1 MHPYPW
7 HVPSLPELVRDHTDL
22 APDDVAWLA
31 LLQADWQ
38 IIADLSFAD
47 LVLWLPDRDGSGYW
61 AAGQM
66 RPTTGPTALVDD
78 VVGTFVKTGRRPLL
92 DAALVEGRI
101 AREGD
106 PEWRD
111 DVPVRVEAIPV
122 RRGNRI
128 IALVA
133 RNTNLHGVRTPSRLE
148 LSYLQTAS
156 ELTQMIAH
164 GAFPYTG
171 QRSDHADS
179 PRVGDGFIRV
189 DAAGKVSYASPNAM
203 SVFRKLGL
211 TSDLA
216 GEHLAAVT
224 RQLVPPEQRQDEES
238 ISAVL
243 GGRAARDT
251 EIGNQKGTVIVRSIP
266 LRPTGEHTG
275 ALILLRDVTDLRR
288 RDRELVT
295 KDATIREIHHRV
307 KNNLQTVAA
316 LLRLQAR
323 RIGSASGRE
332 ALHEAVRRVGAIAVV
347 HETLSQTYE
356 EEVEFDAVADQLLG
370 LVSEVGAREGDHA
383 GVVRLHRTGTF
394 GTIGSDV
401 ATPLAMVLTEVL
413 QNAME
418 HGFPDGR
425 SGGVQV
431 AVTTTDAGVQ
441 VRVTDD
447 GVGIPAGFDLAAS
460 SSLGLSIVR
469 TLVGELGGTLRIARR
484 ADEADDGGP
493 GTLVELVLPR
503 KGG

>member
-1 MHPYPW
+1 VL
-7 HVPSLPELVRDHTDL
+7 VPSLPELVRDHTDL
-22 APDDVAWLA
+22 DADDVAWLV

-78 VVGTFVKTGRRPLL
+78 VVGTFVGTGRRTLL
-92 DAALVEGRI
+92 DSALRDGRI

-122 RRGNRI
+122 RRAGRI

-164 GAFPYTG
+164 GTFPYPG

-179 PRVGDGFIRV
+179 PRVGDGFVRV
-189 DAAGKVSYASPNAM
+189 DAAGKVTYASPNAM
-203 SVFRKLGL
+203 SVYRKLGL
-211 TSDLA
+211 TTDLA
-216 GEHLAAVT
+216 GEHLAEVT
-224 RQLVPPEQRQDEES
+224 RALVPPDLRPDEES
-238 ISAVL
+238 VSAAL
-243 GGRAARDT
+243 GGRMPRDT

-266 LRPTGEHTG
+266 LRPTGEHAG

-332 ALHEAVRRVGAIAVV
+332 ALEEAVRRVGAIAVV

-370 LVSEVGAREGDHA
+370 LVAEVGTDG
-383 GVVRLHRTGTF
+383 GSVGVRLRRTGSF

-418 HGFPDGR
+418 HAFPDGR
-425 SGGVQV
+425 GGSVQV
-431 AVTTTDAGVQ
+431 EAQNGDTGLTVSI
-441 VRVTDD
+441 TDD
-447 GVGIPAGFDLAAS
+447 GVGLPPGFDPVAS
-460 SSLGLSIVR
+460 HSLGLSIVR
-469 TLVGELGGTLRIARR
+469 TLVGELGGTLELGPRP
-484 ADEADDGGP
+484 DGE
-493 GTLVELVLPR
+493 GTKVELSFRP
-503 KGG
+503 GP

>member
-1 MHPYPW
+1 MHPYAGA
-7 HVPSLPELVRDHTDL
+7 VPSLPELARAHSDL
-22 APDDVAWLA
+22 DDADLAWLA

-38 IIADLSFAD
+38 IVADLSFAD
-47 LVLWLPDRDGSGYW
+47 LVLWLPDREGTGYW
-61 AAGQM
+61 AIGQM

-78 VVGTFVKTGRRPLL
+78 VVGTFVETGRRRLL
-92 DAALVEGRI
+92 DAALHEGRI
-101 AREGD
+101 ARDGD

-122 RRGNRI
+122 RRGERI

-164 GAFPYTG
+164 GSFPYPG

-189 DAAGKVSYASPNAM
+189 DAAGKVAYASPNAM
-203 SVFRKLGL
+203 SVYRRLGL
-211 TSDLA
+211 SSDLT
-216 GEHLAAVT
+216 GQSLAEVT
-224 RQLVPPEQRQDEES
+224 RGLVPADLRPDEES

-243 GGRAARDT
+243 GGRMPRDT
-251 EIGNQKGTVIVRSIP
+251 EIGNQKATIIVRAIP

-275 ALILLRDVTDLRR
+275 GLILLRDVTDLRS

-332 ALHEAVRRVGAIAVV
+332 ALEEAVRRVGAIAVV

-356 EEVEFDAVADQLLG
+356 EEVEFDAVADQLLA
-370 LVSEVGAREGDHA
+370 LVSEVGAQA
-383 GVVRLHRTGTF
+383 GAVRLRRSGSF
-394 GTIGSDV
+394 GTIGSEV

-418 HGFPDGR
+418 HAFAEGRPGTVLVEARNADG
-425 SGGVQV
+425 
-431 AVTTTDAGVQ
+431 TLE
-441 VRVTDD
+441 VRVVDD
-447 GVGIPAGFDLAAS
+447 GVGLPADFDPES
-460 SSLGLSIVR
+460 TSSLGLSIVR
-469 TLVGELGGTLRIARR
+469 TLVGELGGTLRIAGREN
-484 ADEADDGGP
+484 AP
-493 GTLVELVLPR
+493 GTVVELSLPA
-503 KGG
+503 

>member
-1 MHPYPW
+1 
-7 HVPSLPELVRDHTDL
+7 VPTLPELARDHTDL
-22 APDDVAWLA
+22 GADDLAWLA

-47 LVLWLPDRDGSGYW
+47 LVLWLPDREGSGYW

-78 VVGTFVKTGRRPLL
+78 VVGTFVAAGRRSLL
-92 DAALVEGRI
+92 DAALRDGRI

-122 RRGNRI
+122 RRGSRI

-148 LSYLQTAS
+148 LAYLQTAS

-164 GAFPYTG
+164 GTFPYPG

-179 PRVGDGFIRV
+179 PRVGDGFVRV
-189 DAAGKVSYASPNAM
+189 DAAGRVTYASPNAM
-203 SVFRKLGL
+203 SVYRKLGL
-211 TSDLA
+211 TSDLT
-216 GEHLAAVT
+216 GEHLAEVT
-224 RQLVPPEQRQDEES
+224 RQLVPPEQRPDEES
-238 ISAVL
+238 ITAVL
-243 GGRAARDT
+243 GGRMPRDT
-251 EIGNQKGTVIVRSIP
+251 EIGNRTGTVIVRAIP

-275 ALILLRDVTDLRR
+275 GLILLRDVTDLRR

-323 RIGSASGRE
+323 RIGSASGRQ
-332 ALHEAVRRVGAIAVV
+332 ALDEAVRRVGAIAVV

-356 EEVEFDAVADQLLG
+356 EEVEFDAVADQLLA
-370 LVSEVGAREGDHA
+370 LVSEVGAQA
-383 GVVRLHRTGTF
+383 GAVRLRRTGSF

-418 HGFPDGR
+418 HAFGEGPAGTVEVHAVNA
-425 SGGVQV
+425 GGLL
-431 AVTTTDAGVQ
+431 
-441 VRVTDD
+441 RVTVVDD
-447 GVGIPAGFDLAAS
+447 GVGLPPGFDPGAS

-469 TLVGELGGTLRIARR
+469 TLVGELGGTLRIVGR
-484 ADEADDGGP
+484 AEVSGGQGS
-493 GTLVELVLPR
+493 GTLVELALPTR
-503 KGG
+503 AGA